1 MACQVSIV
9 QVILLIMT
17 RHIFCLSTGIIAFF
31 LHPLAVSCPNLLPLW
46 TIVKTVSRHA
56 IRMAQ

>member
-1 MACQVSIV
+1 MSSQVSIV
-9 QVILLIMT
+9 GVILLIMT
-17 RHIFCLSTGIIAFF
+17 LHTVCLSTGITAFV
-31 LHPLAVSCPNLLPLW
+31 LHPLAVSYPNLIPLW